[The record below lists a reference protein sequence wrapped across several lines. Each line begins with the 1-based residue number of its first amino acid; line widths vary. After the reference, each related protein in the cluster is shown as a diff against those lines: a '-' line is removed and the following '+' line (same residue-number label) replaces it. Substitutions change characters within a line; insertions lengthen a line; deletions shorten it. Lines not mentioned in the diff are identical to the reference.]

1 MLKCGL
7 LGEKLGHSYSPQIH
21 AYLDSYEYRLYEKKP
36 EEVESFLK
44 DGDWD
49 ALNVT
54 IPYKKLAASM
64 CDEVSEIVKTLASA
78 NTLVKKDG
86 KIYGY
91 NTDYF
96 GFMSMVQKSGIELEG
111 KKALVLGSGGASVT
125 ACAVLKK
132 LGAKPVVI
140 SRSGQSNYTNLYI
153 HSDAGIIVNATPV
166 GMYPA
171 NGRSAVDLDAF
182 PCCTGVMDLIYNPL
196 RTELIIQAEERGIPC
211 MSGLHMLV
219 AQAKRSSELF
229 TGSVIPDSV
238 IEDIRRKI
246 ELEQQNIVLI
256 GMPGCGKSEISR
268 SLAQALGRQAFDADE
283 MIEERAGMSI
293 PEIFERDGE
302 EGFRALESQALSDL
316 GKLSGAVI
324 STGGGCVTVDKNYR
338 YLHQNGVIVW
348 LQRDLSRLP
357 KDGRPISQ
365 KSDLAELYAK
375 RENMYSSFSDF
386 AADNNGTVSQTVNSI
401 ISAINKRV

>member
-229 TGSVIPDSV
+229 TGSVIPDSA

-256 GMPGCGKSEISR
+256 GMPGCGKSAR
-268 SLAQALGRQAFDADE
+268 FHA
-283 MIEERAGMSI
+283 
-293 PEIFERDGE
+293 
-302 EGFRALESQALSDL
+302 
-316 GKLSGAVI
+316 
-324 STGGGCVTVDKNYR
+324 
-338 YLHQNGVIVW
+338 VW
-348 LQRDLSRLP
+348 LRRSAGRLLM
-357 KDGRPISQ
+357 RM
-365 KSDLAELYAK
+365 
-375 RENMYSSFSDF
+375 R
-386 AADNNGTVSQTVNSI
+386 
-401 ISAINKRV
+401 

>member
-125 ACAVLKK
+125 A
-132 LGAKPVVI
+132 
-140 SRSGQSNYTNLYI
+140 YT
-153 HSDAGIIVNATPV
+153 
-166 GMYPA
+166 
-171 NGRSAVDLDAF
+171 
-182 PCCTGVMDLIYNPL
+182 
-196 RTELIIQAEERGIPC
+196 
-211 MSGLHMLV
+211 
-219 AQAKRSSELF
+219 
-229 TGSVIPDSV
+229 
-238 IEDIRRKI
+238 
-246 ELEQQNIVLI
+246 
-256 GMPGCGKSEISR
+256 
-268 SLAQALGRQAFDADE
+268 
-283 MIEERAGMSI
+283 
-293 PEIFERDGE
+293 
-302 EGFRALESQALSDL
+302 
-316 GKLSGAVI
+316 
-324 STGGGCVTVDKNYR
+324 
-338 YLHQNGVIVW
+338 
-348 LQRDLSRLP
+348 
-357 KDGRPISQ
+357 
-365 KSDLAELYAK
+365 
-375 RENMYSSFSDF
+375 
-386 AADNNGTVSQTVNSI
+386 
-401 ISAINKRV
+401 

>member
-64 CDEVSEIVKTLASA
+64 CDEVSAIVKTLASA

-125 ACAVLKK
+125 VCTVLKK

-229 TGSVIPDSV
+229 TGSVIPDSA
-238 IEDIRRKI
+238 IEDIHRKI

-316 GKLSGAVI
+316 GKLSGAAI
-324 STGGGCVTVDKNYR
+324 STGGRCVTVDKNYR

-348 LQRDLSRLP
+348 LERDLSRLP

-365 KSDLAELYAK
+365 KSVLAELYAK